1 MSIETENVTEIDD
14 DHVDQLATELGE
26 GIAQLPVY
34 QRYLQAKAKVEN
46 DADAQRA
53 IEEFEQLREEF
64 QMARQTGQATQ
75 EDLRKVQEAQEE
87 LHNIASMS
95 EYLEV
100 QNELEGRLAQ
110 INDLVS
116 DHDQLKVDFGEKAG
130 GCCQD

>member
-1 MSIETENVTEIDD
+1 MSVETENVTEIDD
-14 DHVDQLATELGE
+14 DHVDQLAAELGE
-26 GIAQLPVY
+26 SIAHLPVY
-34 QRYLQAKAKVEN
+34 QEYLQAKAKVEN

-64 QMARQTGQATQ
+64 QLARQTGQATQ

-87 LHNIASMS
+87 LHDIASMS
-95 EYLEV
+95 EYLEI
-100 QNELEGRLAQ
+100 QNELEARLAE

-116 DHDQLKVDFGEKAG
+116 KQLEVDFGEKAG

>member
-1 MSIETENVTEIDD
+1 MSIETESVTEIDD

-26 GIAQLPVY
+26 SIAQLPVY
-34 QRYLQAKAKVEN
+34 QEYLQAKAKVEN

-64 QMARQTGQATQ
+64 QMARQTGRATQ
-75 EDLRKVQEAQEE
+75 EDLRKVQEAQED
-87 LHNIASMS
+87 LHDIASMS
-95 EYLEV
+95 EYLEI
-100 QNELEGRLAQ
+100 QEALEGRLAQ

-116 DHDQLKVDFGEKAG
+116 DQLEVDFGEKAG

>member
-1 MSIETENVTEIDD
+1 MSIETENVTEIDG

-26 GIAQLPVY
+26 SIAQLPVY
-34 QRYLQAKAKVEN
+34 QEYLQAKAKVEN

-87 LHNIASMS
+87 LHDIASMS

-100 QNELEGRLAQ
+100 QNELEARLAE

-116 DHDQLKVDFGEKAG
+116 DQLKVDFGEKAG
-130 GCCQD
+130 GCCQE

>member
-1 MSIETENVTEIDD
+1 MSVETENVTEIDD
-14 DHVDQLATELGE
+14 DHVDQLAAELGE
-26 GIAQLPVY
+26 SIAQLPVY
-34 QRYLQAKAKVEN
+34 QEYLQAKAKVEN

-64 QMARQTGQATQ
+64 QLARQTGQATQ

-87 LHNIASMS
+87 LHDIASMS

-100 QNELEGRLAQ
+100 QNELEVRLAE

-116 DHDQLKVDFGEKAG
+116 DQLAVDFGEKAG

>member
-1 MSIETENVTEIDD
+1 MSVETENVTEIDD
-14 DHVDQLATELGE
+14 DHVDQLAAELGE
-26 GIAQLPVY
+26 SIAQLPVY
-34 QRYLQAKAKVEN
+34 QEYLQAKAKVEN

-87 LHNIASMS
+87 LHDIASMS
-95 EYLEV
+95 EYLEL
-100 QNELEGRLAQ
+100 QNELEARLAG

-116 DHDQLKVDFGEKAG
+116 EQLEVDFGETAG

>member
-26 GIAQLPVY
+26 SIAQLPIY
-34 QRYLQAKAKVEN
+34 QEYLQAKAKVEN

-87 LHNIASMS
+87 LHDIASMS
-95 EYLEV
+95 EYLEL
-100 QNELEGRLAQ
+100 QNELEARLAG

-116 DHDQLKVDFGEKAG
+116 EQLEVDFGETAG

>member
-1 MSIETENVTEIDD
+1 MSIETENVTEVDG
-14 DHVDQLATELGE
+14 DHVDQLATDLGE
-26 GIAQLPVY
+26 SIAQLPVY
-34 QRYLQAKAKVEN
+34 QRYLEAKAKVEN

-87 LHNIASMS
+87 LHDIASMS

-100 QNELEGRLAQ
+100 QNELELRLQ
-110 INDLVS
+110 EINELVS
-116 DHDQLKVDFGEKAG
+116 EQLAVDFGQKAG
-130 GCCQD
+130 GCCED

>member
-1 MSIETENVTEIDD
+1 MSIETENVTEVDG

-26 GIAQLPVY
+26 SIAQLPVY

-64 QMARQTGQATQ
+64 QLARQTGQATQ

-87 LHNIASMS
+87 LHDIASMS

-100 QNELEGRLAQ
+100 QNELELRLQ
-110 INDLVS
+110 EINELVS
-116 DHDQLKVDFGEKAG
+116 DQLAVDFGEKAG

>member
-1 MSIETENVTEIDD
+1 MSIETENVTEIDG

-26 GIAQLPVY
+26 SIAQLPVY
-34 QRYLQAKAKVEN
+34 QEYLQAKAKVEN

-87 LHNIASMS
+87 LHDIASMS

-100 QNELEGRLAQ
+100 QNELEARLAE

-116 DHDQLKVDFGEKAG
+116 DQLKVDFGEKAG

>member
-1 MSIETENVTEIDD
+1 MSIESDTPAEADA
-14 DHVDQLATELGE
+14 VDVNDLATELGE
-26 GIAQLPVY
+26 AISGLPVY
-34 QRYLQAKAKVEN
+34 QRFLEAKAKVEN

-87 LHNIASMS
+87 LHDIASMS

-100 QNELEGRLAQ
+100 QEELETRLAE

-116 DHDQLKVDFGEKAG
+116 DQLKVDFGEKAG

>member
-87 LHNIASMS
+87 LHDIASMS
-95 EYLEV
+95 EYLEL
-100 QNELEGRLAQ
+100 QNELEARLAQ

-116 DHDQLKVDFGEKAG
+116 EQLEVDFGEKAG

>member
-1 MSIETENVTEIDD
+1 MSIETENVTEVDG

-26 GIAQLPVY
+26 SIAQLPVY
-34 QRYLQAKAKVEN
+34 QEYLQAKAKVEN

-87 LHNIASMS
+87 LHDIASMS
-95 EYLEV
+95 EYLEL
-100 QNELEGRLAQ
+100 QNELELRLQ
-110 INDLVS
+110 EINELVS
-116 DHDQLKVDFGEKAG
+116 AQLDVDFGETAG

>member
-1 MSIETENVTEIDD
+1 MSIETENVTEVDD

-26 GIAQLPVY
+26 SIAQLPVY
-34 QRYLQAKAKVEN
+34 QEYLQAKAKVEN

-87 LHNIASMS
+87 LHDIASMS
-95 EYLEV
+95 EYLEL
-100 QNELEGRLAQ
+100 QNELELRLQ
-110 INDLVS
+110 EINELVS
-116 DHDQLKVDFGEKAG
+116 AQLDVDFGETAG

>member
-1 MSIETENVTEIDD
+1 MSVETENVTEIDD
-14 DHVDQLATELGE
+14 DHVDQLAAELGE
-26 GIAQLPVY
+26 SIAQLPIY
-34 QRYLQAKAKVEN
+34 QEYLQAKAKVEN

-53 IEEFEQLREEF
+53 IQEFEQLREEF

-87 LHNIASMS
+87 LHDIASMS

-100 QNELEGRLAQ
+100 QNELEARLAE

-116 DHDQLKVDFGEKAG
+116 EQLEVDFGEKAG

>member
-1 MSIETENVTEIDD
+1 MSVETENVTEIDD
-14 DHVDQLATELGE
+14 DHVDQLAAELGE
-26 GIAQLPVY
+26 SIAHLPVY
-34 QRYLQAKAKVEN
+34 QEYLQAKAKVEN

-64 QMARQTGQATQ
+64 QLARQTGQATQ

-87 LHNIASMS
+87 LHDIASMS
-95 EYLEV
+95 EYLEI
-100 QNELEGRLAQ
+100 QNELEARLAE

-116 DHDQLKVDFGEKAG
+116 KQLAVDFGEKAG

>member
-1 MSIETENVTEIDD
+1 MSIETDTAADADAES
-14 DHVDQLATELGE
+14 VDELATELGE
-26 GIAQLPVY
+26 AISQLPVY

-87 LHNIASMS
+87 LHDIPSMS
-95 EYLEV
+95 EYLAV
-100 QNELEGRLAQ
+100 QNDLELRLQ
-110 INDLVS
+110 ELNETVS
-116 DHDQLKVDFGEKAG
+116 EQLKVDFGEKAG

>member
-1 MSIETENVTEIDD
+1 MSIETESVTEIDD
-14 DHVDQLATELGE
+14 DHVDQLAAELGE
-26 GIAQLPVY
+26 SIAQLPVY
-34 QRYLQAKAKVEN
+34 QEYLQAKAKVEN

-87 LHNIASMS
+87 LHDIASMS
-95 EYLEV
+95 EYLEL
-100 QNELEGRLAQ
+100 QNELELRLQ
-110 INDLVS
+110 EINELVS
-116 DHDQLKVDFGEKAG
+116 DQLEVDFGETAG

>member
-1 MSIETENVTEIDD
+1 MSIETENVTEVDG

-26 GIAQLPVY
+26 SIAQLPVY
-34 QRYLQAKAKVEN
+34 QEYLQAKAKVEN

-87 LHNIASMS
+87 LNDIASMS
-95 EYLEV
+95 EYLEL
-100 QNELEGRLAQ
+100 QNELEARLAQ

-116 DHDQLKVDFGEKAG
+116 EQLEVDFGEKAG

>member
-1 MSIETENVTEIDD
+1 MSIDTENVTEVDG

-26 GIAQLPVY
+26 SIAQLPVY
-34 QRYLQAKAKVEN
+34 QRYLEAKAKVEN

-64 QMARQTGQATQ
+64 QMARQTGRATQ

-87 LHNIASMS
+87 LHDIPSMS

-100 QNELEGRLAQ
+100 QNELELRLQ
-110 INDLVS
+110 EINELVS
-116 DHDQLKVDFGEKAG
+116 VQLAVDFGEKAG

>member
-26 GIAQLPVY
+26 SIAQLPVY
-34 QRYLQAKAKVEN
+34 QEYLQAKAKVEN

-64 QMARQTGQATQ
+64 QLARQTGQATQ

-87 LHNIASMS
+87 LHDIASMS
-95 EYLEV
+95 EYLEL
-100 QNELEGRLAQ
+100 QNELEARLAE

-116 DHDQLKVDFGEKAG
+116 QQLEVDFGEKAG

>member
-1 MSIETENVTEIDD
+1 MSIDTENVTEVDG

-26 GIAQLPVY
+26 SIAQLPVY
-34 QRYLQAKAKVEN
+34 QRYLEAKAKVEN

-87 LHNIASMS
+87 LHDIASMS

-100 QNELEGRLAQ
+100 QNELELRLQ
-110 INDLVS
+110 EINELVS
-116 DHDQLKVDFGEKAG
+116 EQLAVDFGQKAG
-130 GCCQD
+130 GCCED

>member
-1 MSIETENVTEIDD
+1 MSIETETATEADG
-14 DHVDQLATELGE
+14 DHVDELATELGE
-26 GIAQLPVY
+26 SIAQLPVY

-87 LHNIASMS
+87 LHNIASMD

-100 QNELEGRLAQ
+100 QNELEGRLAA

-116 DHDQLKVDFGEKAG
+116 DQLKVDFGEKAG